1 MQNPVAAAFDR
12 LKAVLHRRPEF
23 GIGEDS
29 TATSVWMGGTQVV
42 SSHANGT
49 QLTTDMPPELGGA
62 GMHVT
67 PGWMFRAGIAAC
79 TTTRIAMEAGVQGI
93 ELSRLQVTAVSRSDV
108 RGMLPM
114 PDVDGTRV
122 PAGPFEI
129 SLHVRIA
136 APGVSE
142 ERLRQL
148 VEAMHPCSPMASAVE
163 KGVPVA
169 LTIETDAA

>member
-1 MQNPVAAAFDR
+1 M
-12 LKAVLHRRPEF
+12 
-23 GIGEDS
+23 
-29 TATSVWMGGTQVV
+29 
-42 SSHANGT
+42 
-49 QLTTDMPPELGGA
+49 
-62 GMHVT
+62 
-67 PGWMFRAGIAAC
+67 
-79 TTTRIAMEAGVQGI
+79 QGI

-114 PDVDGTRV
+114 PDVDGTRI

-129 SLHVRIA
+129 SLHVKIA

-169 LTIETDAA
+169 LTIETVAA